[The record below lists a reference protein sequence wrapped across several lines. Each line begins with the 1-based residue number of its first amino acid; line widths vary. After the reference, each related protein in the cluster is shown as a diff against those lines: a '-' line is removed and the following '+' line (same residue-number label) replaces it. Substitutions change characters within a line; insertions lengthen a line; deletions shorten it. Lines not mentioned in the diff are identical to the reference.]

1 MPGSSVSSA
10 GMLKLLS
17 GSLLGRGFGLAVFG
31 GGFWLLFTGFLDYNV
46 PLGVLGGVMIP
57 LGMWFM
63 ALARGGR

>member
-1 MPGSSVSSA
+1 M
-10 GMLKLLS
+10 
-17 GSLLGRGFGLAVFG
+17 GRAFGLAVFG